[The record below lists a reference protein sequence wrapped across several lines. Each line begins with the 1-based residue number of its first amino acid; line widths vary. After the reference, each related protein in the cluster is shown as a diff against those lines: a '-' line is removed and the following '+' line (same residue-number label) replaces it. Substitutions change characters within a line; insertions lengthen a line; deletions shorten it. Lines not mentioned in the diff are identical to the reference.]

1 MKKKVKYPC
10 VITPDENNTYGVIF
24 PDLPECKTFGN
35 SIEHALEM
43 AKDAL
48 KLVIEYYIDEN
59 IPLPDPSQML
69 DDQNRVFLIECK

>member
-1 MKKKVKYPC
+1 M
-10 VITPDENNTYGVIF
+10 TDEKWKFNVTF
-24 PDLPECKTFGN
+24 PDFPECITFGN

-48 KLVIEYYIDEN
+48 KLVVGYYIDEN

-69 DDQNRVFLIECK
+69 DDRNRVFLIECK